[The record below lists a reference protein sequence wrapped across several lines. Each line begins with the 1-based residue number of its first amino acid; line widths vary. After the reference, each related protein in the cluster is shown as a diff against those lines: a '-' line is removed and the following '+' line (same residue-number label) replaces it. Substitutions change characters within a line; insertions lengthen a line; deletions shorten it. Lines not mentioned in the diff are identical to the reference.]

1 MTTTARITTTP
12 KTTPQRVI
20 PPRMARSFRTTAFR
34 PGFLAAAASIG
45 MLMLLATPA
54 LADTAAESADGWGA
68 GNTQGFIYGEI
79 ATDRDTY
86 RGRIRWNG
94 DEEAFWGDIFN
105 GSKDDMPYADEI
117 PRRELTRRRSGDGFW
132 RRFASRWDDR
142 RHSRSTTVRFGDIE
156 EIEVLSG
163 DRALLYLKSG
173 TELEVDGGSN
183 DLGADIT
190 IWDESVG
197 RVTIDWDR
205 VETVRFLPTPRN
217 LDVGAYRLK
226 GRVETR
232 AGIFEGYVQWDLEE
246 CLSHDEL
253 DGDTRDGDLA
263 IPMGKIRS
271 IERRSRASSLVT
283 LKDGREL
290 VLDGSNDVNSS
301 NRGIFVEDPRF
312 GRVKVSWESFE
323 RVTFEDEPD
332 SGPAFDEFAPG
343 SPLRGAVTDIDGT
356 RRSGRM
362 VFDIDESETWES
374 LDGSY
379 RDVEYSI
386 PFALV
391 RSIEPRS
398 ADASRIELVD
408 GETLELEDSADV
420 GDENAGVLVL
430 ADGGGTTYIPWRDV
444 DRIEID
450 PAN

>member
-1 MTTTARITTTP
+1 MTTTPRSTQTQQVTSR
-12 KTTPQRVI
+12 RVM
-20 PPRMARSFRTTAFR
+20 PPRGGRLFRTTPSRSFL
-34 PGFLAAAASIG
+34 LAAAASLG
-45 MLMLLATPA
+45 MMLMVLATPVV
-54 LADTAAESADGWGA
+54 ADTDAGMANDGWAA
-68 GNTQGFIYGEI
+68 GDTQGFIYGEI
-79 ATDRDTY
+79 ATSRDTY

-132 RRFASRWDDR
+132 SRFINRWDDR
-142 RHSRSTTVRFGDIE
+142 RHGRSTTVRFGDIQ
-156 EIEVLSG
+156 EIEVLGG
-163 DRALLYLKSG
+163 DRARLYLKSG
-173 TELEVDGGSN
+173 SELEVDGGSN

-190 IWDESVG
+190 IWDESLG
-197 RVTIDWDR
+197 RVSVDWDR
-205 VETVRFLPTPRN
+205 VETIRFLPTPQN

-232 AGIFEGYVQWDLEE
+232 AGVFNGYVQWDLEE

-253 DGDTRDGDLA
+253 DGDTRDGDLS

-271 IERRSRASSLVT
+271 IERRSRGSSLVT

-301 NRGIFVEDPRF
+301 NRGIFVEDSRF
-312 GRVKVSWESFE
+312 GRVKVSWEAFE
-323 RVTFEDEPD
+323 RVTFEDAPD
-332 SGPAFDEFAPG
+332 SGPAFDAFEPG
-343 SPLRGAVTDIDGT
+343 GSLRGAVTDIDGN
-356 RRSGRM
+356 RRSGRV
-362 VFDIDESETWES
+362 VFDIDESETWET

-420 GDENAGVLVL
+420 GDENAGILIL
-430 ADGGGTTYIPWRDV
+430 ADGGGSTYIPWRDV
-444 DRIEID
+444 DRVEID
-450 PAN
+450 Q